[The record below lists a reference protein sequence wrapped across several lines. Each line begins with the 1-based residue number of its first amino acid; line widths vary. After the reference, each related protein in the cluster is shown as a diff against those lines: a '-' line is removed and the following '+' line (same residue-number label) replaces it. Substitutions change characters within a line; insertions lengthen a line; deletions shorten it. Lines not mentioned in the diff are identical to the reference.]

1 MNVGLQKVILTERT
15 NVPFVNH
22 NIFKF
27 SVYALFYRLNSIW
40 QIEFA
45 LSE

>member
-1 MNVGLQKVILTERT
+1 MLGLQKVILTKRT

-27 SVYALFYRLNSIW
+27 SVYALFYLLNSIW
-40 QIEFA
+40 QIGFV